1 MNSDF
6 PKLFALVLGTA
17 SFAVAAEVSL
27 QGNGRLTGEVTGMEA
42 DGTIEIVSPISEMP
56 LRIRGDKAIRV
67 DFGAP
72 DREFAVS
79 DQQVELANG
88 DMLPSKV
95 ISLADGFL
103 NVESPDLGQIRIP
116 REMLSSIQLG
126 IFPKR
131 MIYSGTTDFSG
142 WTRDKEGSRNWT
154 ADGGEFI
161 TQGMGTI
168 SRDVGLTEKFII
180 RFSVAWDNYPNF
192 QFRFADPKGNPGN
205 SGEPVDRYVVQLVGS
220 SFGIYREA
228 PGNRTNLPIVFL
240 NRSSERLRDNSMD
253 VEVRVDR
260 SRGKLQLF
268 IDGEKE
274 GVFTDPLPN
283 YPKGTG
289 ISLVGRAPQES
300 SQRVSRIEVLE
311 WDDRGDRH
319 RAEDRGDGKSDSLIG
334 RNGERHGGRLTGIR
348 RDGDA
353 SVYLF
358 KSDFQKE
365 IMEWPEVEVSTVFLG
380 GQGDLGSE
388 DFSGGFMLSL
398 RGGGEMSV
406 SSCTLAS
413 GKVSVQ
419 HPLLGTLEIAREGIT
434 SLERRLAPKA
444 KPNKSR

>member
-6 PKLFALVLGTA
+6 FKHVALFLGATP
-17 SFAVAAEVSL
+17 FAVAAEVSL
-27 QGNGRLTGEVTGMEA
+27 HGNGRLTGDVTRIEA
-42 DGTIEIVSPISEMP
+42 DGTIEIVSPISEEP

-67 DFGAP
+67 DFGAA
-72 DREFAVS
+72 DGEFRLS
-79 DQQVELANG
+79 DQQVELSNG

-103 NVESPDLGQIRIP
+103 NVESADLGQIRIP
-116 REMLSSIQLG
+116 REMVSSIQLG

-131 MIYSGTTDFSG
+131 MIYSGTSDFGG

-154 ADGGEFI
+154 VDGGEFI
-161 TQGMGTI
+161 TQGIGTI

-180 RFSVAWDNYPNF
+180 RFSIAWDNYPNF
-192 QFRFADPKGNPGN
+192 QFRFAEPKGDPGE
-205 SGEPVDRYVVQLVGS
+205 SADRYIVQFVGS
-220 SFGIYREA
+220 SFGILRES
-228 PGNRTNLPIVFL
+228 PGNRNNRPIVFL
-240 NRSSERLRDNSMD
+240 NRPSERLRDKRMD

-274 GVFTDPLPN
+274 GAYTDPLPN
-283 YPKGTG
+283 FPKGTG

-334 RNGERHGGRLTGIR
+334 RNGERHGGKLTGIR
-348 RDGDA
+348 RDGDT

-365 IMEWPEVEVSTVFLG
+365 VMEWPEVEVSTIFVG
-380 GQGDLGSE
+380 GQADSGSK
-388 DFSGGFMLSL
+388 DFSGGFILNL
-398 RGGGEMSV
+398 RGGGEMGV
-406 SSCTLAS
+406 SSCTVAS

-419 HPLLGTLEIAREGIT
+419 HPLLGTLEIAREGVT

-444 KPNKSR
+444 KPTESR